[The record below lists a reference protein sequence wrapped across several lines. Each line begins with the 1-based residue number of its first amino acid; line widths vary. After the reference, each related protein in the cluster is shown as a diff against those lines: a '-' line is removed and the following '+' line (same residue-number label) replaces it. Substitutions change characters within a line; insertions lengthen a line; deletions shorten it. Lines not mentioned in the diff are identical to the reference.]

1 MISRKIIIIPEA
13 SSRPTCFTVLEQY
26 SYKCIRIF
34 LLATRVHGLVHV
46 VDPGP
51 ARRSARTRAAAPAR
65 GPAPARARTPR
76 ARAAGLAVAPAPARA
91 PGIELL
97 CKYFCIFLRF
107 FIQKY

>member
-1 MISRKIIIIPEA
+1 MGACWMEGNFAFKWRVTADPLLLTEA
-13 SSRPTCFTVLEQY
+13 ATTVGG
-26 SYKCIRIF
+26 
-34 LLATRVHGLVHV
+34 ATRVHGLVHV

-97 CKYFCIFLRF
+97 C
-107 FIQKY
+107 